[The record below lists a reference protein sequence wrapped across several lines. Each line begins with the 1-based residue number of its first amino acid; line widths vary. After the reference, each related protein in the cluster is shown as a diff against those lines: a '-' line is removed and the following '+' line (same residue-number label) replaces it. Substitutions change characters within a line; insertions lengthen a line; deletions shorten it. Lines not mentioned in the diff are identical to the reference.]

1 MAEPAPRFCYR
12 HPDRETGLSCSEC
25 DRPICYECMTP
36 AAVGI
41 RCPEHS
47 GQAQGVRRVR
57 QAARRTSYDS
67 AGAYVTKILIAIN
80 VGIYLLELAL
90 GGDINGTG
98 NTIYEHGALV
108 ISAIYADGSLA
119 GLAHGDWWRLLSAA
133 FLHYGPIHLG
143 MNMLALWW
151 FGQPLEY
158 ALGRGRFLLL
168 YIVSGLAG
176 SAGALLLS
184 PNAITVGASGAIFG
198 ILGAALVLERQGS
211 MVFGGQALTLIVI
224 NLVFTFAIGGISIG
238 GHIRGPIRGAPSLLP
253 VSPVGRG
260 HAIHRRPGSRGSG
273 RAIAISAPPGLLGIA
288 GAVGAGPL
296 GVVFSYGRGR
306 GSPGPPR
313 APARGQ
319 TGPPPAEAS
328 PRAASGPSARPS
340 RRPRGASR

>member
-1 MAEPAPRFCYR
+1 MPEPEPRYCYR

-47 GQAQGVRRVR
+47 GKAQGVQRVR
-57 QAARRTSYDS
+57 QTAQRASGAS
-67 AGAYVTKILIAIN
+67 GGAYVTKILIALN
-80 VGIYLLELAL
+80 VGIYLLELGL
-90 GGDINGTG
+90 GGDTSGTG

-224 NLVFTFAIGGISIG
+224 NLVFTFAFGGISIG
-238 GHIRGPIRGAPSLLP
+238 GHIGGLIGGAVCMLAFSRF
-253 VSPVGRG
+253 GRG
-260 HAIHRRPGSRGSG
+260 HAIYG
-273 RAIAISAPPGLLGIA
+273 RTGLLGIA
-288 GAVGAGPL
+288 SVVAVGVLSVAI
-296 GVVFSYGRGR
+296 SYWKVRGY
-306 GSPGPPR
+306 
-313 APARGQ
+313 A
-319 TGPPPAEAS
+319 
-328 PRAASGPSARPS
+328 
-340 RRPRGASR
+340 